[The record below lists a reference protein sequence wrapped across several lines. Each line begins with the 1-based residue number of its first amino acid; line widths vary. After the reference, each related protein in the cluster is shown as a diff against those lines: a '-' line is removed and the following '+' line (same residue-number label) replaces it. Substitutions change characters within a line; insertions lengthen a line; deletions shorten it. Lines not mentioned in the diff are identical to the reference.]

1 MYNCKDILNMNILN
15 KIIIVLISAV
25 NLLRTD
31 VVLEE

>member
-15 KIIIVLISAV
+15 KIIIVLISAA

>member
-15 KIIIVLISAV
+15 KIIIVLISTV

>member
-1 MYNCKDILNMNILN
+1 MYICKDILNMNILN
-15 KIIIVLISAV
+15 KIIIVLISTV